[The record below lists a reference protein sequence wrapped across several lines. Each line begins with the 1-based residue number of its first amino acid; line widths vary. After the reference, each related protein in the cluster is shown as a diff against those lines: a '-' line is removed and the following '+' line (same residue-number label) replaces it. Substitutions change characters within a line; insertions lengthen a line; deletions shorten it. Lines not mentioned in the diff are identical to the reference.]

1 MRGYQ
6 IDDKSIIYQKVLDN
20 YLEYITLSNKRR
32 PIFYKR
38 GVPIPKKYKKE
49 DYGFNKE
56 GILINKESSEKVIK
70 NVRSAGTPK
79 LKKISGQDI
88 WVGLPFHLRTKIA
101 REVKLYFL
109 NELNDLQ
116 KIDPKL
122 FPIGV
127 DMTFVKSID
136 KNNWD
141 IDNLALIYRKVLLD
155 CLKLIVGADDSS
167 EFIQEIPTRFIPT
180 EDGRRQ
186 LIITIYTINDTNE

>member
-6 IDDKSIIYQKVLDN
+6 INEKSIIYHKVLDN
-20 YLEYITLSNKRR
+20 YMEYVTLSKNRR
-32 PIFYKR
+32 ATYYKR
-38 GVPIPKKYKKE
+38 GSPIPKKYNK
-49 DYGFNKE
+49 DCYTFNKE
-56 GILINKESSEKVIK
+56 GILIDKNTSTKIIK
-70 NVRSAGTPK
+70 NIRSAGTPK

-101 REVKLYFL
+101 RDVKAYFL
-109 NELNDLQ
+109 EQLDDLQ
-116 KIDPKL
+116 EINPSL

-127 DMTFVKSID
+127 DITFVKSID
-136 KNNWD
+136 RNNWD

-155 CLKLIVGADDSS
+155 CLKLKVGKDDSS

-186 LIITIYTINDTNE
+186 LIITIYTLNE